1 SASRMSV
8 YDGEIR
14 LPRMGP
20 IGPPGDRGH
29 GGRYSEGGR
38 GIPTGPRL
46 PVTSVVEQE
55 QVVGAVRQVQRFFR
69 INRQDLVLFTRQL
82 ATMLSAGLPIVTAL
96 NVLEEQAA
104 DRRFREI
111 IRTVRGGI
119 ERGGTL
125 SGEIARHPAA
135 FFSFYVNTIRS
146 GEVSGVLDTALNYL
160 ADYLEREY
168 DLVQRVRTA
177 ATYPLV
183 VLVFTMLVA
192 VGAVL
197 FIVPVFVGVFQ
208 SFRVPLPIITRIML
222 AVSHGVRTYGVVGLA
237 ALGLLA
243 IGASTARRSEAG
255 QRAFDTWVLRMPVL
269 GPLVHR
275 LALARFGRSMAVVI
289 RSGIPILEG
298 LAVVATALGN
308 RVVGAAFEA
317 AREQMRAGQPMA
329 DAMRKQPLI
338 PSMVVQMVRV
348 GEETGA
354 MEEVLGKVADFYE
367 REVDNTVKRFA
378 SVVEPILIVCVGG
391 VVFLVALSVLLPIW
405 TLISSLPR

>member
-1 SASRMSV
+1 MARFVYRAWDQSGRLETGVMEADTPRVAAAS
-8 YDGEIR
+8 
-14 LPRMGP
+14 LQA
-20 IGPPGDRGH
+20 RG
-29 GGRYSEGGR
+29 Y
-38 GIPTGPRL
+38 L
-46 PVTSVVEQE
+46 VTSVVEQE

-111 IRTVRGGI
+111 IHTVRGGI

-135 FFSFYVNTIRS
+135 FFSFYVNTVRS
-146 GEVSGVLDTALNYL
+146 GEVSGVLDTSLNYL

-208 SFRVPLPIITRIML
+208 SFRVPLPLVTRIML
-222 AVSHGVRTYGVVGLA
+222 AVSHGVRTYGVVGVA

-317 AREQMRAGQPMA
+317 SREQMRAGQPMA

>member
-1 SASRMSV
+1 MARFVYRAWDQSGRLETGVMEADTPRVAAAS
-8 YDGEIR
+8 
-14 LPRMGP
+14 LQA
-20 IGPPGDRGH
+20 RG
-29 GGRYSEGGR
+29 Y
-38 GIPTGPRL
+38 L
-46 PVTSVVEQE
+46 VTSVVEQE
-55 QVVGAVRQVQRFFR
+55 QVVGAVRQVQGFFR

-111 IRTVRGGI
+111 IHTVRGGI

-135 FFSFYVNTIRS
+135 FFSFYVNTVRS

-208 SFRVPLPIITRIML
+208 SFRVPLPLVTRVML
-222 AVSHGVRTYGVVGLA
+222 TVSHGVRTYGVVGLA

-317 AREQMRAGQPMA
+317 SREQMRAGQPMA

>member
-1 SASRMSV
+1 MARFVYRAWDQSGRLETGVMEADTPRVAAAS
-8 YDGEIR
+8 
-14 LPRMGP
+14 LQA
-20 IGPPGDRGH
+20 RG
-29 GGRYSEGGR
+29 Y
-38 GIPTGPRL
+38 L
-46 PVTSVVEQE
+46 VTSVIEQE

-111 IRTVRGGI
+111 IHTVRGGI

-135 FFSFYVNTIRS
+135 FFSFYVNTVRS

-183 VLVFTMLVA
+183 VLIFTMLVA

-208 SFRVPLPIITRIML
+208 SFRVPLPLITRIML
-222 AVSHGVRTYGVVGLA
+222 AVSHGVRTYGVVGLV

-243 IGASTARRSEAG
+243 IGASAARRSEAG
-255 QRAFDTWVLRMPVL
+255 QRAFDAWVLRMPVL

-317 AREQMRAGQPMA
+317 SREQMRAGQPMA

-338 PSMVVQMVRV
+338 PTMVVQMVRV

>member
-1 SASRMSV
+1 MARFVYRAWDQSGRLETGVMEADSPRVAAAS
-8 YDGEIR
+8 
-14 LPRMGP
+14 LQA
-20 IGPPGDRGH
+20 RG
-29 GGRYSEGGR
+29 Y
-38 GIPTGPRL
+38 L
-46 PVTSVVEQE
+46 VTSVVEQE

-111 IRTVRGGI
+111 IHTVRNGI

-135 FFSFYVNTIRS
+135 FFSFYVNTVRS
-146 GEVSGVLDTALNYL
+146 GEVSGVLDTSLNYL

-183 VLVFTMLVA
+183 VLIFTMMVA

-208 SFRVPLPIITRIML
+208 SFRVPLPLITRIML
-222 AVSHGVRTYGVVGLA
+222 AVSHGVRTYGVVGLG
-237 ALGLLA
+237 ALALLA
-243 IGASTARRSEAG
+243 VGASAARQTEAG
-255 QRAFDTWVLRMPVL
+255 QRAFDTWVLRVPVL

-308 RVVGAAFEA
+308 RVVGAAFET